1 MLNLNTIRASLQQM
15 QGQLIP
21 LMDAFFK
28 GASDNETER
37 NSRLRQL
44 QTIENRLIIIIRD
57 LNSAQHL
64 QDARQSGIPNLPRD
78 ARYSAEQSIKQ
89 RQKDLAAIRKQAED
103 LAEAVRD
110 IFDANGLW
118 SRTQRAMKFGD
129 LVENI
134 MKAAENQHSLGE
146 LGIPNGPAYSA
157 IHDTTPLSGIV
168 PVFVFIYLAIQKLK
182 QKSSDGK
189 NTKNR

>member
-1 MLNLNTIRASLQQM
+1 MLNLNTIRASLQQI

-21 LMDAFFK
+21 LMDALFK
-28 GASDNETER
+28 GASDKETER

-44 QTIENRLIIIIRD
+44 QSIQDRLSIMIRD

-64 QDARQSGIPNLPRD
+64 QDARQAGVNNLPRD
-78 ARYSAEQSIKQ
+78 ARYPAEQSIKQ
-89 RQKDLAAIRKQAED
+89 RQRDLAALRKQAQD

-110 IFDANGLW
+110 IFDANGLL

-168 PVFVFIYLAIQKLK
+168 PVFVFIYLAIQKIK
-182 QKSSDGK
+182 QKSSDAK
-189 NTKNR
+189 ANKNR

>member
-1 MLNLNTIRASLQQM
+1 MLNLNTTRASLQQI

-28 GASDNETER
+28 GASDKETER

-44 QTIENRLIIIIRD
+44 QTIQDRLSIMIRD

-64 QDARQSGIPNLPRD
+64 QDVRQSGLGNVPRD

-89 RQKDLAAIRKQAED
+89 RQKDLAAFRIQAED
-103 LAEAVRD
+103 LAEAVRN
-110 IFDANGLW
+110 IFDANGFL
-118 SRTQRAMKFGD
+118 SPTHRAMKLGD

-134 MKAAENQHSLGE
+134 MKAAENQHSLSE
-146 LGIPNGPAYSA
+146 LGISNGPAYSA

-168 PVFVFIYLAIQKLK
+168 PVFVFIYLAIQKLR
-182 QKSSDGK
+182 QKSSDAK